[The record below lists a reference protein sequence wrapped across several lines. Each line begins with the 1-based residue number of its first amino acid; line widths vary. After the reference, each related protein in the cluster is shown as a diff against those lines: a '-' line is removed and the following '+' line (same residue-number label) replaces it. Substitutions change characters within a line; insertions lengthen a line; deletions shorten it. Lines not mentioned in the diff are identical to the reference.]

1 MENLKQNG
9 LKSVQGPSKV
19 SEELANYIKSN
30 EIDMIKKTLQEENN
44 IEYDLKNYID
54 KINVDESFT
63 YKYDKKK
70 KQKYTIQN
78 GIKTYIRDRK
88 VAMNALKKAN
98 HKCEVDSEHEVFLRR
113 NVEVGYTESHHLV
126 PMAYSDIFDVSL
138 DVEENIVSLCS
149 NCHNQIHYGAD
160 ADKLI
165 EKLYE
170 ERKDALASVGIIIT
184 LEQLLSMY
192 GY

>member
-1 MENLKQNG
+1 MV
-9 LKSVQGPSKV
+9 KSRRRKSIKTPYCIGWSDAI
-19 SEELANYIKSN
+19 SINALAHANYLC
-30 EIDMIKKTLQEENN
+30 EINSDHPTFIRKNSG
-44 IEYDLKNYID
+44 KNY
-54 KINVDESFT
+54 
-63 YKYDKKK
+63 
-70 KQKYTIQN
+70 
-78 GIKTYIRDRK
+78 
-88 VAMNALKKAN
+88 
-98 HKCEVDSEHEVFLRR
+98 
-113 NVEVGYTESHHLV
+113 TEPHHLV
-126 PMAYSDIFDVSL
+126 PMAFSEQFNVSL

>member
-1 MENLKQNG
+1 MHRFFGKIKKKEIDWNSILYR
-9 LKSVQGPSKV
+9 LEWRDFVHV
-19 SEELANYIKSN
+19 SINALAHANYLC
-30 EIDMIKKTLQEENN
+30 EINSDHPTFIRKNSG
-44 IEYDLKNYID
+44 KNY
-54 KINVDESFT
+54 
-63 YKYDKKK
+63 
-70 KQKYTIQN
+70 
-78 GIKTYIRDRK
+78 
-88 VAMNALKKAN
+88 
-98 HKCEVDSEHEVFLRR
+98 
-113 NVEVGYTESHHLV
+113 TEPHHLV
-126 PMAYSDIFDVSL
+126 PMAFSEQFNVSL

>member
-1 MENLKQNG
+1 
-9 LKSVQGPSKV
+9 
-19 SEELANYIKSN
+19 
-30 EIDMIKKTLQEENN
+30 MIKKTLQEDNN
-44 IEYDLKNYID
+44 IEYDLKNYIY
-54 KINVDESFT
+54 KINVDENFT

-113 NVEVGYTESHHLV
+113 NVDVGYTESHHLV

-138 DVEENIVSLCS
+138 DVEENMVSLCS
-149 NCHNQIHYGAD
+149 HCHNLLHYGKD
-160 ADKLI
+160 FERVL
-165 EKLYE
+165 EKLYY
-170 ERKDALASVGIIIT
+170 ERVNHLNKVGIYISFD
-184 LEQLLSMY
+184 QLREMY
-192 GY
+192 L

>member
-1 MENLKQNG
+1 MAF
-9 LKSVQGPSKV
+9 
-19 SEELANYIKSN
+19 SEQFN
-30 EIDMIKKTLQEENN
+30 
-44 IEYDLKNYID
+44 
-54 KINVDESFT
+54 
-63 YKYDKKK
+63 
-70 KQKYTIQN
+70 
-78 GIKTYIRDRK
+78 
-88 VAMNALKKAN
+88 
-98 HKCEVDSEHEVFLRR
+98 
-113 NVEVGYTESHHLV
+113 
-126 PMAYSDIFDVSL
+126 VSL

-184 LEQLLSMY
+184 LEQLLLMY

>member
-1 MENLKQNG
+1 MCIRDR
-9 LKSVQGPSKV
+9 
-19 SEELANYIKSN
+19 ANYIKSN

-44 IEYDLKNYID
+44 IAYDLKNYID

-98 HKCEVDSEHEVFLRR
+98 HKCEVDSEHEVFLRW
-113 NVEVGYTESHHLV
+113 NVDVGYTESHHLV

-138 DVEENIVSLCS
+138 DVEENMVDVYKRQLMYSVKWGKTWRLLQIVTYHDDI
-149 NCHNQIHYGAD
+149 N
-160 ADKLI
+160 
-165 EKLYE
+165 
-170 ERKDALASVGIIIT
+170 
-184 LEQLLSMY
+184 
-192 GY
+192 